1 MDRSKKVMSTGKI
14 FAVLD
19 EICQGLLFNCKPCSD
34 IDLSLSSVHKA
45 WSWHFRNRRSL
56 FYYLQS
62 PVLSFKVSIDPELM
76 PVHL

>member
-45 WSWHFRNRRSL
+45 
-56 FYYLQS
+56 
-62 PVLSFKVSIDPELM
+62 
-76 PVHL
+76 

>member
-1 MDRSKKVMSTGKI
+1 MWAGLCTAWEKSGCHSYLAEWEKKREKKLIENNMDRSKKVMSTGKI

-45 WSWHFRNRRSL
+45 
-56 FYYLQS
+56 
-62 PVLSFKVSIDPELM
+62 
-76 PVHL
+76 